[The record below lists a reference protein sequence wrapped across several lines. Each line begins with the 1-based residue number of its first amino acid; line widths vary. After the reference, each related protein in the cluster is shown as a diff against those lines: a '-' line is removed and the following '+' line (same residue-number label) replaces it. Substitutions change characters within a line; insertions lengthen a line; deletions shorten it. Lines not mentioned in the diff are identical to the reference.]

1 MTPAATFPTVSP
13 LTGQPLEEYPVD
25 GPDEIR
31 EALRRGRAA
40 GQWWGGLGPRER
52 RRRLL
57 AWTGLLARRLDEL
70 AALVRQE
77 TGKPLDDARLE
88 VALALGHLSWA
99 ARHAERVLKRRRVSS
114 GLVTADQAASV
125 EYRPLGVVGVIGPW
139 NHPVFTPLSAI
150 GAALAAGNAVV
161 LKPSQY
167 TPGAA
172 TWLLDSFRTVVPEQP
187 VLQLVTGGGQTGAAL
202 CGSGVDKISFT
213 GSTATARKV
222 MAECSKTLTPL
233 VAECGGKDAMIVAAD
248 ADLRAAAEAA
258 VWGSMNHSGQNCVGI
273 ERVYVVE
280 QVYDIFLA
288 EIVALCASVRAGGEP
303 DADYGPIVVPEQI
316 EVISRHIADALIS
329 GGRAVVGGPGSVRAP
344 YVDPV
349 VLVDVPE
356 SSSAVTE
363 ETFGPVL
370 VVNRVRDLDEA
381 VLRTEAGGYGL
392 GASVFS
398 GNRRTGT
405 AIARRLT
412 VGAAAVNAVV
422 TFAAVPALPFGGT
435 GSSGFGRVHGADGLR
450 EFSRPQAV
458 AGQRFR
464 APIRLLTFARTSTD
478 MARALKLI
486 RVLHGRR

>member
-1 MTPAATFPTVSP
+1 M
-13 LTGQPLEEYPVD
+13 
-25 GPDEIR
+25 
-31 EALRRGRAA
+31 
-40 GQWWGGLGPRER
+40 
-52 RRRLL
+52 
-57 AWTGLLARRLDEL
+57 
-70 AALVRQE
+70 
-77 TGKPLDDARLE
+77 
-88 VALALGHLSWA
+88 
-99 ARHAERVLKRRRVSS
+99 
-114 GLVTADQAASV
+114 
-125 EYRPLGVVGVIGPW
+125 
-139 NHPVFTPLSAI
+139 
-150 GAALAAGNAVV
+150 
-161 LKPSQY
+161 
-167 TPGAA
+167 
-172 TWLLDSFRTVVPEQP
+172 
-187 VLQLVTGGGQTGAAL
+187 
-202 CGSGVDKISFT
+202 
-213 GSTATARKV
+213 
-222 MAECSKTLTPL
+222 
-233 VAECGGKDAMIVAAD
+233 
-248 ADLRAAAEAA
+248 
-258 VWGSMNHSGQNCVGI
+258 
-273 ERVYVVE
+273 
-280 QVYDIFLA
+280 
-288 EIVALCASVRAGGEP
+288 
-303 DADYGPIVVPEQI
+303 
-316 EVISRHIADALIS
+316 ISRHIADALIS